1 MAVSEKRE
9 HRPILVN
16 DPDAMDIKSEE
27 MKKMNSVVYN
37 DLLLAMTDDVSFGLV
52 DEPSSTTFP
61 EGDERTA
68 WGKLMQCFESQTNA
82 SRVKLMG
89 QFSRSKLKRN
99 S

>member
-1 MAVSEKRE
+1 M
-9 HRPILVN
+9 N

-61 EGDERTA
+61 EGDERTT

-99 S
+99 SQDPDS